1 MSQYEAR
8 LEGESQ
14 DNSLVSQVV
23 RYRLV
28 IIAALT
34 LFLMGMSSDDA
45 IASDSGGGES
55 VEPKKGSSTPKDGLR
70 EGPPLPFV
78 CAPDEHAW
86 IHKGRNF
93 FSGITTLQCMK
104 CGLSTKVF
112 IT

>member
-14 DNSLVSQVV
+14 DDSIVSQVV

-28 IIAALT
+28 IIAALA

-45 IASDSGGGES
+45 IASDSGGNES
-55 VEPKKGSSTPKDGLR
+55 SDPKEGSNAPKDNLR
-70 EGPPLPFV
+70 DGPPVPFI

-86 IHKGRNF
+86 INKGRSF
-93 FSGITTLQCMK
+93 FSGITTLQCVK

-112 IT
+112 VT